1 MAISEETLESL
12 EFFKALNLVARHCM
26 SEPGA
31 EYVRATRP
39 LGTMEAARREGGA
52 TNEAREILI
61 NGGEPPIE
69 GVLDVRESLRSS
81 LVEGA
86 ALQPKQ
92 ALEILATAA
101 AARRLKRFLRSQRE
115 IAPDLSEEAEALFD
129 DKLFE
134 NRIDRVV
141 DENGMVRDSASKK
154 LREIRDDIDAR
165 QRDLRRMVEKI
176 MKRLSDEDF
185 AREDYTTLR
194 EGRVV
199 VPVKAEH
206 KRHIKGF
213 IHSESSTGRT
223 VYIEPEET
231 LNLNNEIVSL
241 RFAEKRE
248 IERLMRELTA
258 SIGAESDAL
267 LQSYHAYVRL
277 DAVFARGKYAIES
290 IGEALALE
298 EEGGIALK
306 DARHPLLLARLGR
319 EKTEPLSVE
328 MNEDRVLVI
337 SGPNAGGKT
346 VAMKSVG
353 LISAMTAA
361 GLPAPADPDSRLP
374 FFEQI
379 HIVVG
384 DEQSIENDLSAF
396 SSHLARIKRILERAD
411 ERTLAL
417 LDEIGA
423 STDPVAGAAI
433 AATVLTEL
441 RDRGAFV
448 VSTTHHRA
456 LKTLAAE
463 TEGFENASMEFD
475 PDELAPTYRFAQGL
489 PGSSYAFEIASRIGL
504 SDQFV
509 ERARS
514 RVAEDQDRVESL
526 LADVERKS
534 AALRDRL
541 RDVERENT
549 RLKGLADLYEKK
561 AKKLDAEKREIL
573 KGAKREAQ
581 ELVERANKSIERVV
595 KEIRESG
602 ASKASIKQAR
612 NEMATTMRV
621 AEETAPDAPIE
632 TDEAFEP
639 RVGAYAAIA
648 GSGVVGE
655 IVEVDENKQTAT
667 VAAGD
672 LKLRAPFK
680 NLTGAKRREA
690 KKSEKA
696 RTAATATVALDA
708 PSYRLD
714 LRGKR
719 VEETTFDVERFLDD
733 AHASGLERVE
743 ILHGKGTGALRRA
756 VHDMLKERRDV
767 ADFRSAP
774 IEHGGD
780 GITIVVMK

>member
-1 MAISEETLESL
+1 
-12 EFFKALNLVARHCM
+12 
-26 SEPGA
+26 
-31 EYVRATRP
+31 
-39 LGTMEAARREGGA
+39 
-52 TNEAREILI
+52 
-61 NGGEPPIE
+61 
-69 GVLDVRESLRSS
+69 
-81 LVEGA
+81 
-86 ALQPKQ
+86 
-92 ALEILATAA
+92 
-101 AARRLKRFLRSQRE
+101 
-115 IAPDLSEEAEALFD
+115 
-129 DKLFE
+129 
-134 NRIDRVV
+134 
-141 DENGMVRDSASKK
+141 
-154 LREIRDDIDAR
+154 
-165 QRDLRRMVEKI
+165 
-176 MKRLSDEDF
+176 
-185 AREDYTTLR
+185 
-194 EGRVV
+194 
-199 VPVKAEH
+199 VKAEH

-213 IHSESSTGRT
+213 IHSESATGRT

-248 IERLMRELTA
+248 IDRLMRELTA
-258 SIGAESDAL
+258 AIGDESDSL
-267 LQSYHAYVRL
+267 LQSHHAYVRL
-277 DAVFARGKYAIES
+277 DAVFARGKYAIEA
-290 IGEALALE
+290 IGEALTLVE
-298 EEGGIALK
+298 DGPIELR

-319 EKTEPLSVE
+319 EKTVPLSVE
-328 MNEDRVLVI
+328 MNENRVLVI

-346 VAMKSVG
+346 AAMKCVG

-361 GLPAPADPDSRLP
+361 GLPTPADPDSRAR
-374 FFEQI
+374 FFKQI

-396 SSHLARIKRILERAD
+396 SSHLERIKLILERAD
-411 ERTLAL
+411 DETLAL

-423 STDPVAGAAI
+423 STDPAAGAAI
-433 AATVLTEL
+433 AETVLVEL
-441 RDRGAFV
+441 RDKGAFV

-475 PDELAPTYRFAQGL
+475 PERLAPTYRFAQGL

-504 SDQFV
+504 SEEFV

-514 RVAEDQDRVESL
+514 RVSEDQDRVESML
-526 LADVERKS
+526 EDVERKS
-534 AALRDRL
+534 VALRDRL
-541 RDVERENT
+541 RDAERENA

-573 KGAKREAQ
+573 RGAKREAQ

-621 AEETAPDAPIE
+621 AEEKAPEEPIVTDAE
-632 TDEAFEP
+632 FEP

-655 IVEVDENKQTAT
+655 IVEVDESKKTAT
-667 VAAGD
+667 IAAGD

-696 RTAATATVALDA
+696 RAAGSTSLALDA

-719 VEETTFDVERFLDD
+719 VDETTFDVERFLDD
-733 AHASGLERVE
+733 ARASGLDRVE

-756 VHDMLKERRDV
+756 VHDLLKERRDV
-767 ADFRSAP
+767 SDFRSAP
-774 IEHGGD
+774 VEHGGD
-780 GITIVVMK
+780 GVTIVEMT